1 MDIIHLLPDS
11 VANQIA
17 AGEVVQR
24 PASVVKELLENAIDA
39 GATDVQVLLREAGRE
54 LIQVIDN
61 GKGMSPTDAR
71 MAFERH
77 ATSKIS
83 AAADLFALHTMG
95 FRGEALAS
103 ICAVAE
109 VELHTRRAEDE
120 TGVLIAI
127 AGSRLVRQEA
137 TACPVGANFSVRNLF
152 YNVPARRKFLKSNQT
167 ELSNII
173 TEMQHVAL
181 ANPGVAFTLTHNG
194 QVQFRLSAGNH
205 RQRITQLFAKT
216 VGQQLLPVGVDNE
229 MLSIQGFIG
238 DPNGARRKGALQF
251 FFVNDRYMRHPYFH
265 KAVLECYEG
274 LIPADAQ
281 PNYFIYL
288 KVEPSTIDVN
298 IHPTKTEI
306 KFENEAAR
314 WHILM
319 ATVREALG
327 KYNAVPTIDFDT
339 ADAPDIQ
346 VLPSRSDSPLPAEP
360 RPQFDMSYNPFR
372 RNPAVNHW
380 ETLYEDFRAERDEH
394 SKDQNEGRAP
404 QLPPLPETEEM
415 GETLASRLD
424 EPDHHPVLPLPLSD
438 RETDASTTTFFQIA
452 GRYIA
457 MPRPDG
463 LRIIDQRRAHLCI
476 LFDRYMQQLSQR
488 QGASQQE
495 LFPEIVEIPPADVPH
510 LESILPELEYLGFRL
525 DSLGGG
531 SYAVSGKPTAL
542 GGHIQLRALLLQ
554 MIEAAREEV
563 HGIGE
568 QLERK
573 LALRLAQAQAI
584 TAGKTLSPDEMRHL
598 AEGLFALP
606 EHDRT
611 PDGKPVST
619 LLTAEELEQRLR

>member
-1 MDIIHLLPDS
+1 MDIIRLLPDS

-24 PASVVKELLENAIDA
+24 PASVIKELLENSVDA
-39 GATDVQVLLREAGRE
+39 GATDVQVILREAGRE

-77 ATSKIS
+77 ATSKIA
-83 AAADLFALHTMG
+83 AAADLFALRTMG

-109 VELHTRRAEDE
+109 VELRTRRVDDE
-120 TGVLIAI
+120 AGVLIAI
-127 AGSRLVRQEA
+127 AGSRLVRQE
-137 TACPVGANFSVRNLF
+137 TVACPVGANFAVRNLF

-173 TEMQHVAL
+173 TELQHVAL
-181 ANPGVAFTLTHNG
+181 ANPGVAFSLTHND
-194 QVQFRLSAGNH
+194 QLQLQLPAGNL
-205 RQRITQLFAKT
+205 RQRIAQLFAKT
-216 VGQQLLPVGVDNE
+216 VGQQLLPVSVDND
-229 MLSIQGFIG
+229 MLTVRGFVG
-238 DPNGARRKGALQF
+238 DPGGARRKGALQF

-288 KVEPSTIDVN
+288 TVEPSSIDVN

-327 KYNAVPTIDFDT
+327 KYNAVPAIDFDV

-346 VLPSRSDSPLPAEP
+346 VLPRSGGAPLPTEP
-360 RPQFDMSYNPFR
+360 RPQFDTSYNPFR
-372 RNPAVNHW
+372 RNPAVGGW
-380 ETLYEDFRAERDEH
+380 ETLYEDFRTA
-394 SKDQNEGRAP
+394 KDDLSVAS
-404 QLPPLPETEEM
+404 PPLPSLL
-415 GETLASRLD
+415 GDGVETLSSRLD
-424 EPDHHPVLPLPLSD
+424 QPDHHPVLPLAEP
-438 RETDASTTTFFQIA
+438 DAPAASLLQVA

-457 MPRPDG
+457 LSRPDG
-463 LRIIDQRRAHLCI
+463 LWLFDQRRAHICI
-476 LFDRYMQQLSQR
+476 LFDQYMRQMSQR
-488 QGASQQE
+488 KGASQQE

-510 LESILPELEYLGFRL
+510 LEAILPELGSLGFQL

-531 SYAVSGKPTAL
+531 S
-542 GGHIQLRALLLQ
+542 
-554 MIEAAREEV
+554 
-563 HGIGE
+563 
-568 QLERK
+568 
-573 LALRLAQAQAI
+573 
-584 TAGKTLSPDEMRHL
+584 
-598 AEGLFALP
+598 
-606 EHDRT
+606 
-611 PDGKPVST
+611 
-619 LLTAEELEQRLR
+619 